1 MKTHYNKYD
10 DDDVSYIIGGHAG
23 KPFYKKWWFYALV
36 TLGIVA
42 AVVVYKLATRNHN
55 DASPELII
63 TTENLSTNAV
73 GRTQK
78 FQSDSSQPGK
88 VIVSEATIN
97 GKTLKVWQFNGGHAE
112 LRIGAIGTDDPDVIF
127 ATQAADIRSDN
138 RGIVGAFVDRGELVS
153 KGQAKKGFCAIIDG
167 KVVVGAAE
175 HSPYLEEAIE
185 KGGYFFRQYPLVYD
199 GLVIDNKPKGTA
211 LRRALCERDGE
222 IIVVECNAITFHDFA
237 QTLADFG
244 VQNAVY
250 LVGAD
255 AYGFYKADDGLAIE
269 HGDPKWNQEPNVT
282 YLVWKR

>member
-10 DDDVSYIIGGHAG
+10 DDDVSYIIGGRAD
-23 KPFYKKWWFYALV
+23 KPFYKKWWFYTLIALAV
-36 TLGIVA
+36 VA
-42 AVVVYKLATRNHN
+42 AVAVYKLATRNHN
-55 DASPELII
+55 EASPELII

-73 GRTQK
+73 SQTPK
-78 FQSDSSQPGK
+78 IQSDSAQPGK

-97 GKTLKVWQFNGGHAE
+97 SKTLKIWQFNGGHAE
-112 LRIGAIGTDDPDVIF
+112 LRIGAVSTDNPDVIF

-199 GLVIDNKPKGTA
+199 GLVIDNKPKGAA

-222 IIVVECNAITFHDFA
+222 IIVVECDRITFHDFA

-244 VQNAVY
+244 VQNAVC

-255 AYGFYKADDGLAIE
+255 AYGFYKADDNRAIE
-269 HGDPKWNQEPNVT
+269 HGDSKWNQEPNVT
-282 YLVWKR
+282 YLVWRR

>member
-42 AVVVYKLATRNHN
+42 AVIVYKLATRNHN
-55 DASPELII
+55 DASPKLII

-73 GRTQK
+73 GRNPK
-78 FQSDSSQPGK
+78 FQSDSAQPGK
-88 VIVSEATIN
+88 VIVSEATVN
-97 GKTLKVWQFNGGHAE
+97 GKTLKIWQFDGGYAE
-112 LRIGAIGTDDPDVIF
+112 LRIGAVGTDDPDVIF

-138 RGIVGAFVDRGELVS
+138 RGIVGAFVNRGELVS

-244 VQNAVY
+244 VQNAIY

-255 AYGFYKADDGLAIE
+255 AYGFHKADDGLAIE

>member
-1 MKTHYNKYD
+1 MKARYTEYN
-10 DDDVSYIIGGHAG
+10 DDDVSYIIGGRAD

-36 TLGIVA
+36 A
-42 AVVVYKLATRNHN
+42 FAVVVAVAVYKLATRNHSV
-55 DASPELII
+55 ASPELII
-63 TTENLSTNAV
+63 ATEGASPNV
-73 GRTQK
+73 IDRTPTY
-78 FQSDSSQPGK
+78 QSDSAQPGK
-88 VIVSEATIN
+88 VIVGEATIN
-97 GKTLKVWQFNGGHAE
+97 DKTLKVWQFNGGHAE

-199 GLVIDNKPKGTA
+199 GLVIDNKPNGAA

-222 IIVVECNAITFHDFA
+222 IIVVECDRITFHDFA
-237 QTLADFG
+237 QTLADFN

-255 AYGFYKADDGLAIE
+255 AYGFYKTDNGTVE
-269 HGDPKWNQEPNVT
+269 YGDTKWNQEPNVT

>member
-1 MKTHYNKYD
+1 MKTPYNEYN
-10 DDDVSYIIGGHAG
+10 DDDVSYIIGGHAD

-36 TLGIVA
+36 ALAAVA
-42 AVVVYKLATRNHN
+42 AVAIYKLATRNHG
-55 DASPELII
+55 DISSEL
-63 TTENLSTNAV
+63 TVATESLSTNAV
-73 GRTQK
+73 GRTPK
-78 FQSDSSQPGK
+78 FQSDSTQPGR
-88 VIVSEATIN
+88 VILSEVTVN
-97 GKTLKVWQFNGGHAE
+97 GKTLKIWQFDGGNAE
-112 LRIGAIGTDDPDVIF
+112 LRIGAISTDEPDVIF

-138 RGIVGAFVDRGELVS
+138 RGIVGAFVNRGELVS

-199 GLVIDNKPKGTA
+199 GLVIDNKPKGSA

-222 IIVVECNAITFHDFA
+222 IIVVECDHITFHDFA

-255 AYGFYKADDGLAIE
+255 AYGFHKTDNERVVE
-269 HGDPKWNQEPNVT
+269 HGDSKWNQEPNVT

>member
-73 GRTQK
+73 GRTPK
-78 FQSDSSQPGK
+78 FQSDS
-88 VIVSEATIN
+88 
-97 GKTLKVWQFNGGHAE
+97 
-112 LRIGAIGTDDPDVIF
+112 DVIF

-138 RGIVGAFVDRGELVS
+138 REIVGAFVDRGELVS

-222 IIVVECNAITFHDFA
+222 IIVVECKAITFHDFA

-255 AYGFYKADDGLAIE
+255 AFGFYKADDGLVTE
-269 HGDPKWNQEPNVT
+269 YGDPKWNQEPNVS